1 MATRR
6 LGEFDQMRVLTAND
20 DGTALSNQAHKLG
33 KGGLDLLDA
42 RVVVE
47 MVGLDV
53 GHDDHVGVQEQERA
67 VGLIGLG
74 DKVVTRAVLSVGIVT
89 LDDTAD
95 QKAGIQTHA
104 VEHGGTHRGRRGLAV
119 RTGNSDGGVAVA
131 QSREHLGAGPHRN
144 TELAST
150 HKLGVGLGNSG
161 RDHDHVGL
169 DLIDRGGLVAH
180 MNLHASTGKL
190 TNVARGLKVG
200 TGNGIAA
207 LVQNESDTA
216 HAGATDT
223 DKVGA
228 LELGR
233 GGCSL
238 GISHVLVY
246 SLRKHCL

>member
-1 MATRR
+1 MMLVTIASFGRKHVENATVVADTIFYA
-6 LGEFDQMRVLTAND
+6 ENMSNVANADQAAYYRILMTTGSGITKKNVFQDFYMNGNLRAE
-20 DGTALSNQAHKLG
+20 
-33 KGGLDLLDA
+33 GGYSFID
-42 RVVVE
+42 
-47 MVGLDV
+47 
-53 GHDDHVGVQEQERA
+53 
-67 VGLIGLG
+67 LG
-74 DKVVTRAVLSVGIVT
+74 DDRNTVFNGEVTSYYKNGKEKWHGKYVNGKREGYFT
-89 LDDTAD
+89 L
-95 QKAGIQTHA
+95 QL
-104 VEHGGTHRGRRGLAV
+104 R
-119 RTGNSDGGVAVA
+119 DGGVAVA

-200 TGNGIAA
+200 TGNGIAT
-207 LVQNESDTA
+207 LVQNESDAA